1 MTKLRVYDI
10 NMQKIPELDS
20 FDRRLLEEVRRDNQQ
35 PARVLADK
43 VGLSVSAVL
52 RRLRRLRDDG
62 VIIAD
67 IAVVNPVLT
76 GATLTLHV
84 LVKMQSSH
92 SRDVD
97 AFSDMVAQQP
107 EITAIWD
114 ITGEDDFLLKLQV
127 NSMEEYDA
135 FSRRFLRE
143 DNLVQ
148 SFKTM
153 ISIRKIIENEEYR
166 RPLKI

>member
-1 MTKLRVYDI
+1 MTKIID
-10 NMQKIPELDS
+10 LDS
-20 FDRRLLEEVRRDNQQ
+20 FDRRLLDEVRRDNQQ

-52 RRLRRLRDDG
+52 RRLRRLREEQ
-62 VIIAD
+62 VIVAD
-67 IAVVNPVLT
+67 IAIVNPVLT

-84 LVKMQSSH
+84 LVKMYSSH

-97 AFSDMVAQQP
+97 AFSDLIAQQP
-107 EITAIWD
+107 EIIAIWD
-114 ITGEDDFLLKLQV
+114 ITGEDDFLLKIQV

-143 DNLVQ
+143 ANHVQ

-153 ISIRKIIENEEYR
+153 ISIRKVIENEEYR
-166 RPLKI
+166 RPMKI